1 MYSTPFHRLTRLT
14 ARMVARWRQPSDA
27 GSPLEYGN
35 TDRGHNTGTSAFKGW
50 VDELDQEIIEY
61 ITGHKFAHLLLQS
74 EQRSAAVKARQT
86 ARRQQE
92 VFLGRRPLHN

>member
-14 ARMVARWRQPSDA
+14 ARMVARWRQSSDA
-27 GSPLEYGN
+27 SSSVEHGST
-35 TDRGHNTGTSAFKGW
+35 TDGRTTASFAFKGW
-50 VDELDQEIIEY
+50 VDELDQEVIEY
-61 ITGHKFAHLLLQS
+61 ITGQRFAHLLLQS

-92 VFLGRRPLHN
+92 IFVGRTPLHN